1 MKETKQLTIRPLST
15 ESIPLVND
23 ANDPFPII
31 GRIVP
36 QFSGT
41 TWSYTEERFETIIEI
56 RFPDDRLDW
65 ATYIDNKDRIV
76 LLAFSRTSCIG
87 QIRLVRDWN
96 RFAYIENIAVKQA
109 FRKLGVGHQLLAAAT
124 KWAQQRELIGL
135 SLEAQDDNLIACRF
149 YAREGF
155 VLGGVDSLKQSAN
168 SHIDLTLYWYK
179 LF

>member
-1 MKETKQLTIRPLST
+1 MKETKQLTICPLST
-15 ESIPLVND
+15 ESIPFVND
-23 ANDPFPII
+23 ANEPFPII

-41 TWSYTEERFETIIEI
+41 TWSYTEELYETDTEAH
-56 RFPDDRLDW
+56 FPDDRLDW
-65 ATYIDNKDRIV
+65 STYIDHQDRIV
-76 LLAFSRTSCIG
+76 LLAFSGTCCIG

-168 SHIDLTLYWYK
+168 PHIDLTLYWYK
-179 LF
+179 VF

>member
-1 MKETKQLTIRPLST
+1 MKETEKLTIQPLSF
-15 ESIPLVND
+15 ESIPFVNHS
-23 ANDPFPII
+23 NDSFPII

-41 TWSYTEERFETIIEI
+41 AWSYTEELYETATET

-65 ATYIDNKDRIV
+65 ATYIENENRIV
-76 LLAFSRTSCIG
+76 LLAFSGTSCVG

-109 FRKLGVGHQLLAAAT
+109 FRKLGVGHQLLVAAS
-124 KWAQQRELIGL
+124 KWAQQRELSGL

-149 YAREGF
+149 YKREGF
-155 VLGGVDSLKQSAN
+155 VLGGVDSLKQFAN
-168 SHIDLTLYWYK
+168 PHIDLTLYWYK

>member
-1 MKETKQLTIRPLST
+1 VNENEQLTIQRLSS
-15 ESIPLVND
+15 ESISLVND
-23 ANDPFPII
+23 ANDAFPII

-41 TWSYTEERFETIIEI
+41 TWSYTEELYETATETS
-56 RFPDDRLDW
+56 FPDDRLDW
-65 ATYIDNKDRIV
+65 STYIENENRIV
-76 LLAFSRTSCIG
+76 LLAFSGTSCIG

-109 FRKLGVGHQLLAAAT
+109 FRKHGVGHQLLAAAT
-124 KWAQQRELIGL
+124 NWAQQHELIGL

-149 YAREGF
+149 YVREGF
-155 VLGGVDSLKQSAN
+155 VLGGADSLKQHAN
-168 SHIDLTLYWYK
+168 PQINLTLYWYK